1 MVTELDVVTML
12 VMEEDFIKEVTI
24 PVSVGRRKA
33 SLSYYMLEC
42 AKNAGWEIKEINGKS
57 VYEFEIEKCDPKRPF
72 LVLPFRHFNMSDH
85 SSEISKIIE
94 SRVSDLKK
102 RDGQASVEAALVELF
117 DVINTKL
124 SINLAVVEVI
134 LYGAMIVSADD
145 RDYRLPK
152 PWTNKGLG
160 VTSLTIPNR
169 SLSAAMAFQDHKAVL
184 SSPSNFSHRNRPSHP
199 MDVLICPQEVVDHM
213 NKQIAL
219 HGRREPTA
227 YENVMLANQLSQGV
241 V

>member
-1 MVTELDVVTML
+1 
-12 VMEEDFIKEVTI
+12 
-24 PVSVGRRKA
+24 
-33 SLSYYMLEC
+33 
-42 AKNAGWEIKEINGKS
+42 
-57 VYEFEIEKCDPKRPF
+57 
-72 LVLPFRHFNMSDH
+72 
-85 SSEISKIIE
+85 
-94 SRVSDLKK
+94 
-102 RDGQASVEAALVELF
+102 
-117 DVINTKL
+117 
-124 SINLAVVEVI
+124 
-134 LYGAMIVSADD
+134 VSADD